1 MSRPAEAE
9 PVKLTV
15 SLFASDQQLLADAI
29 KALAG
34 RFGRPDFVSEHLR
47 FDYTSYYEEEMG
59 PGLGRRIVTF
69 EQLIRPES
77 LPDIKIVTNG
87 IEDLHTAEGRRRIN
101 IDPGYINRCQLIL
114 ATGKP
119 YSHRPY
125 LRDGIYA
132 DVTLVYHDGSFHSL
146 EWTYPDYA
154 GEELKGLLNRI
165 REKYLLQLKN
175 GQIQI

>member
-15 SLFASDQQLLADAI
+15 SLFSSDQQLLADVI

-34 RFGRPDFVSEHLR
+34 HFGRPDFVSEHLR
-47 FDYTSYYEEEMG
+47 FDFTDYYEDEMG
-59 PGLGRRIVTF
+59 PGLVRRIVTF
-69 EQLIRPES
+69 EPLIRPES
-77 LPDIKIVTNG
+77 LPDIKKITNS
-87 IEDLHTAEGRRRIN
+87 IEDGHMAGSRRRIN
-101 IDPGYINRCQLIL
+101 IDPGYINRCHLIL

-132 DVTLVYHDGSFHSL
+132 DVTLVYRDGSYHSL

-154 GEELKGLLNRI
+154 GRELTGLLNKI
-165 REKYLLQLKN
+165 REKYLFQIKN
-175 GQIQI
+175 SQIKI

>member
-15 SLFASDQQLLADAI
+15 SLFSSDQQLLVEVI

-34 RFGRPDFVSEHLR
+34 HFGRPDFLSEPLR

-59 PGLGRRIVTF
+59 PGLVRRIVTF
-69 EQLIRPES
+69 ELLIRPEA
-77 LPDIKIVTNG
+77 LPDIKTITNG
-87 IEDLHTAEGRRRIN
+87 IEDNYTTGKGRRIN

-119 YSHRPY
+119 FSHRPY

-132 DVTLVYHDGSFHSL
+132 DVTLVYRDGSYHPL

-154 GEELKGLLNRI
+154 GPELTGLLNRI

-175 GQIQI
+175 RETQT